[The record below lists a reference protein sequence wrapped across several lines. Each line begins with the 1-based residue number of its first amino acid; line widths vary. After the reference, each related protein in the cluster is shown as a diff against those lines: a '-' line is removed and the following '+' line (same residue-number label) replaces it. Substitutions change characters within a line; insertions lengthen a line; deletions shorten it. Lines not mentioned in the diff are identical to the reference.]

1 MARLLYEVKD
11 EIAWIRLNRPE
22 VLNALSSEE
31 LGAFVGALR
40 KAADDPEVKA
50 IIISSVGD
58 SFCAGEDLKIAL
70 EEFPQIKA
78 GEIHPILDIVEDIT
92 EGLQAI
98 PRIIRTAR
106 KVVIASVR
114 GLAVGGG
121 FEIAI
126 DSDLIVAAENAR
138 FGFPEGNA
146 GMTITGG
153 ATKLLPMSVGLNKA
167 RELMLTGE
175 FIDAAEAHRIGL
187 VNKVVPAGREDEEA
201 ERLARLI
208 MTRAPLSVANHKRLL
223 QNAAEIGLEATLE
236 LEKQTVTNMIYTEDY
251 GEAITAFGEKRKPT
265 FKGR

>member
-1 MARLLYEVKD
+1 MAKLIYEVKD
-11 EIAWIRLNRPE
+11 EIAWIRMNRPE

-31 LGAFVGALR
+31 LAAFVISLQQ
-40 KAADDPEVKA
+40 AADDPAVKA

-70 EEFPQIKA
+70 EEYAQIKT

-98 PRIIRTAR
+98 PRIIRMAR

-126 DSDLIVAAENAR
+126 DSDLIVAADNAR

-153 ATKLLPMSVGLNKA
+153 ASKLLPMSIGLNKA
-167 RELMLTGE
+167 RELVLTGE
-175 FIDAAEAHRIGL
+175 FIDAAEAYRIGL
-187 VNKVVPAGREDEEA
+187 VNRLVPAGEEDAEA
-201 ERLARLI
+201 ERLARRI
-208 MTRAPLSVANHKRLL
+208 MTRAPFSVVNHKRML
-223 QNAAEIGLEATLE
+223 QNAAEAGFEATLE
-236 LEKQTVTNMIYTEDY
+236 MEKQTVTNMIYTEDY
-251 GEAITAFGEKRKPT
+251 GEAISAFGDKRTPT